1 MSSNN
6 PRYQQ
11 FIDFFGTPQQ
21 EVQHFFSPGRVNLMG
36 EHVDYNGGQV
46 LPIAIPQGIAAT
58 VAWNDSRIIRIRSMQ
73 GEGELVIDLS
83 DEGYGKRSEH
93 WQNYPLGVIYTL
105 WKRQQNLKNHLRIL
119 DAGCDILL
127 DSNLPAES
135 GLSSS
140 AALEMLI
147 AFVIFSRNYAQKLK
161 DIPSIRVTLALLCQK
176 AENNFVGV
184 QSGIMDQF
192 AVAMGQ
198 HNNAILLDCQTL
210 KFQYVPFQS
219 RKYTLLILNS
229 NKPRQLTESKYN
241 ERKSECDQ
249 ALAILQQQYPH
260 IKNLCEAQLVEL
272 DAIPFDILYRRA
284 YHVVTENQRTVAAAK
299 ALVENDW
306 LRLGELFN
314 ESQFSLRDMYEVTGF
329 ELDILVELAQQ
340 LEGCIGARMTGA
352 GFGGCAI
359 ALVETDKVTDFKITL
374 ALQYQKLVQLPLSIY
389 EATAENGVDT
399 VA

>member
-1 MSSNN
+1 
-6 PRYQQ
+6 
-11 FIDFFGTPQQ
+11 
-21 EVQHFFSPGRVNLMG
+21 
-36 EHVDYNGGQV
+36 
-46 LPIAIPQGIAAT
+46 
-58 VAWNDSRIIRIRSMQ
+58 
-73 GEGELVIDLS
+73 
-83 DEGYGKRSEH
+83 
-93 WQNYPLGVIYTL
+93 
-105 WKRQQNLKNHLRIL
+105 
-119 DAGCDILL
+119 
-127 DSNLPAES
+127 
-135 GLSSS
+135 
-140 AALEMLI
+140 
-147 AFVIFSRNYAQKLK
+147 
-161 DIPSIRVTLALLCQK
+161 
-176 AENNFVGV
+176 
-184 QSGIMDQF
+184 IMDQF

-359 ALVETDKVTDFKITL
+359 ALVETDRVTDFKITL